1 METSYTKWNN
11 SEQVNVLMEG
21 QNKAQE
27 SKGFHNSE
35 FFKRKVIY
43 SVILGIGFLSIIAL
57 HSQSLINDSKMFKEI
72 DMRNAQSS
80 NSSLCFNSSKEISE
94 SGLKIDLF
102 HAESRNESAAARV
115 TKENLI
121 PSLLEEVA
129 LLREEN
135 KRIAEDATMVLE
147 GLHNLTAAQVT
158 KENLIPSLLE
168 EVALLREGN
177 KRIAEDA
184 TMVLEGLHNLTA
196 IQGTQENLIPSWQ
209 ELREENIKIAEDVTR
224 VLEGLHN
231 LTESLCI
238 KCPPNWVSFEEHCYF
253 FSTLSKPW
261 MVGKQSC
268 QNEGAHLIIINNRLE
283 MKFLVSQT
291 LDDEVF
297 WIGLTDAGKEGQWR
311 WVDDTSL
318 SFSSWGKGEPNNAGQ
333 GEDCATLRSNGK
345 WNDALCSGNEMWI
358 CERKC

>member
-129 LLREEN
+129 LLREE
-135 KRIAEDATMVLE
+135 
-147 GLHNLTAAQVT
+147 
-158 KENLIPSLLE
+158 
-168 EVALLREGN
+168 N

>member
-147 GLHNLTAAQVT
+147 GLHNLTA
-158 KENLIPSLLE
+158 
-168 EVALLREGN
+168 
-177 KRIAEDA
+177 
-184 TMVLEGLHNLTA
+184 

-231 LTESLCI
+231 LTASLLWNLSESLCI